1 MRYTFNFSLFFLLL
15 LLSKASSV
23 SSQQWKLEQADSFEV
38 VDSSGVL
45 RVEALTMEPNDLQR
59 TWSSAGDTLYW
70 QFEFEG
76 QPVDLVL
83 YKRDLLA
90 DNFRVMHGTKD
101 SPREFPYRKG
111 LHYQGR
117 DRNKKHSKV
126 AVSFFEDNIIGVMA
140 EAGGNIEM
148 SFGSGKE
155 RGVKDTLFLY
165 RETREKP
172 QGTPGCEL
180 LEVPTQGFGYKKL
193 KGIGSRSEDICFG
206 SYLEGDHYLFLEKG
220 GVQPS
225 ADFITGFYNVVATLF
240 DNGGIVT
247 YIEEIFIWSTPDPY
261 PTNSSFD
268 ALMAFSSAMEG
279 GFNGDLA
286 HLISRGPNNN
296 GGIAWLNTVCST
308 NPYFKTA
315 YSRIFSTF
323 QLFPN
328 YSWTVSVVAHELG
341 HNLGSPHTHA
351 CAWNGNDTAI
361 DGCGPQAG
369 YSEGCTGPIPDE
381 GSIMSYCHLIGGVGI
396 SFTEGFGVQP
406 SNLMASILDGCSNCQ
421 DDPCSN
427 FAVTLAVLST
437 TCGLNN
443 GSAEANASGGGG
455 GYGYVWSNGQTTQ
468 SVQNLAP
475 GPYSV
480 TVSSAGG
487 CEWIESFSIEDSE
500 ELELEILWEDT
511 SCGLNNGTATAQ
523 AFGGG
528 SNYGFQWSNGSFGP
542 SLTGLA
548 AGFYAVTV
556 TSNQGCIA
564 TGGVEILDSDPLSVS
579 LEVEHTTCGLD
590 DGVLVANAFGADT
603 YTYLWNTGANTS
615 SIQGL
620 SAGVYTVTVTGNNGC
635 IGIGSA
641 EILGSSAVEV
651 DISIVST
658 TCGENNGSLNAL
670 ASGGSGYSYAW
681 SNGSTNPLIED
692 LAPGI
697 YFITVTASNGC
708 QAFGSGEVEDSSPI
722 AVEIEVIPTSC
733 GDNNG
738 QLTAIPTGGT
748 SYTFSWSNGS
758 NAQTLIDLAPGTYG
772 LTVASES
779 GCIAEGQA
787 ILEASQ
793 GVMVEVVGE
802 DTSCGLNNGSA
813 TAFPS
818 GGSNHTYFW
827 SNGSMESTA
836 TLLAPG
842 FYAVTV
848 TSLEGCFGIGGIDI
862 QASESLEV
870 DLGVVGTTCGQD
882 NGSATVEVN
891 GGLFVEYLW
900 STGETGNAVEGLSPG
915 VYGVTVVADAT
926 CVEELNFTIEPS
938 EALTLDLLLGPT
950 TCGLNNGTA
959 GVQVPAQIEIGS
971 YLWSNGSTQSNLD
984 NLAPGEI
991 SVTVF
996 STEGCQ
1002 AEGTGFVEASQA
1014 LDLVVQGTDETC
1026 FACNDGTAQALPSG
1040 GSGYSYL
1047 WSNGSTESS
1056 IESLA
1061 PGTYSVTVVDALGCV
1076 ATGSTVIEAF
1086 GCESFT
1092 AEFTASPA
1100 SCPLV
1105 CDGAL
1110 VVQLSG
1116 GETPYAYLWSN
1127 GETTP
1132 SLQDLCAGTYGL
1144 TIADA
1149 NLCQATWQVEVG
1161 AGDLFAVALEVLS
1174 TTCGQ
1179 DNGSALVLEPTGEDM
1194 VIEWSTGETGIGISD
1209 LSPGVYSVTISQPSG
1224 CFAVENFTI
1233 DSSLAL
1239 QVTYAV
1245 EHSSCGEPN
1254 GSIALEIQGGLSPYV
1269 VVWSTGDSTALL
1281 PSLSGGTYAVTV
1293 EDSSGCSQSLLIEV
1307 EDSEG
1312 IEVQVIKTHQTCEG
1326 CEDGTAILLAQ
1337 GAESY
1342 TYLWNNGFT
1351 GSEQQ
1356 NLAPGSYSV
1365 TVTGDNG
1372 CSAVVTFVIEEFGC
1386 GDLVLEALVVNPIC
1400 YDGLGLI
1407 VPVLQGGQAPYQ
1419 YLWSEGS
1426 TSDSLRV
1433 RAGTYSLTLT
1443 DANGCVLEG
1452 SWTLTEPDFLQIIIA
1467 VQSETCLG
1475 DCNGTV
1481 SASIQGGLGPYSL
1494 LWDTGDTLA
1503 NLEGLCP
1510 GRYTLTVTD
1519 SLGCQS
1525 TIARDV
1531 LEGNRVQPV
1540 VTGDTLICYGETG
1553 LWRVEGDFDSYLWS
1567 TGSTGDSLVWST
1579 TDVYFVT
1586 ATDDKGCTGTAA
1598 VQGVVN
1604 SELWVFIDSNE
1615 EGLEAVVSGGSAPYG
1630 FLWNTGDTLG
1640 QIQVP
1645 GPGQYSVT
1653 VTDAVGCTAFAQKD
1667 FQVSLNHNKA
1677 LAWRI
1682 YPNPVTESLWVEL
1695 PEGMGA
1701 AFYRIVDREGRVLTS
1716 TQSLEKGAIDL
1727 RGLPGGTYLLELQVG
1742 QDRWVKKFIKP

>member
-1 MRYTFNFSLFFLLL
+1 MRCTFALPLFSLLLW
-15 LLSKASSV
+15 LSNASSV
-23 SSQQWKLEQADSFEV
+23 HSQPWKLGNAETFEV
-38 VDSSGVL
+38 VDSSGIL
-45 RVEALTMEPNDLQR
+45 RVEALTMETHDLLR
-59 TWSSAGDTLYW
+59 TWSSASDTLYW

-83 YKRDLLA
+83 YKRELLS

-111 LHYQGR
+111 LHYHGR

-155 RGVKDTLFLY
+155 RSAKDTLYLY

-172 QGTPGCEL
+172 QDTPGCEL

-225 ADFITGFYNVVATLF
+225 ADFITGFYNIVATLF

-268 ALMAFSSAMEG
+268 ALMAFSAAMEG

-315 YSRIFSTF
+315 YSRVFSTF

-328 YSWTVSVVAHELG
+328 YSWTVSVVAHEIG

-351 CAWNGNDTAI
+351 CAWNGNNTAI

-369 YSEGCTGPIPDE
+369 YSEGCTGPIPDA
-381 GSIMSYCHLIGGVGI
+381 GTIMSYCHLVGGVGI

-406 SNLMASILDGCSNCQ
+406 SNLMSGILGGCSNCQ
-421 DDPCSN
+421 DDSCNS
-427 FAVTLAVLST
+427 FAVTLEVVAT

-443 GSAEANASGGGG
+443 GSASANASGGGG
-455 GYGYVWSNGQTTQ
+455 GYVYAWSNGQTTQ

-487 CEWIESFSIEDSE
+487 CEWVESFSIGSSE
-500 ELELEILWEDT
+500 VLVLNLVWQNT
-511 SCGLNNGTATAQ
+511 SCGLNNGTATAS
-523 AFGGG
+523 ASGGG
-528 SNYGFQWSNGSFGP
+528 SNYGYQWSNGSFGP

-548 AGFYAVTV
+548 AGFYSVTV

-564 TGGVEILDSDPLSVS
+564 TGSVEILDSDPLSVF
-579 LEVEHTTCGLD
+579 LEVEHTSCGQD

-620 SAGVYTVTVTGNNGC
+620 SPGIYTVTVTGNNGC
-635 IGIGSA
+635 IGISA
-641 EILGSSAVEV
+641 EEILGSSAVEV
-651 DISIVST
+651 DFSIVPT
-658 TCGENNGSLNAL
+658 TCGEDNGSLNAL
-670 ASGGSGYSYAW
+670 ASGGSGYLYSW
-681 SNGSTNPLIED
+681 SNGSTNPQIED
-692 LAPGI
+692 LAPGT

-708 QAFGSGEVEDSSPI
+708 QAFGSAEVEDSSPI
-722 AVEIEVIPTSC
+722 AVEIEVVPTSC
-733 GDNNG
+733 GANNG
-738 QLTAIPTGGT
+738 QLTAVPSGGT

-772 LTVASES
+772 LTLESEAGCLAVA
-779 GCIAEGQA
+779 
-787 ILEASQ
+787 EATLVESQ
-793 GVMVEVVGE
+793 GVVVEVVGE
-802 DTSCGLNNGSA
+802 DASCGQNNGSA

-818 GGSNHTYFW
+818 GGSNYTYFW
-827 SNGSMESTA
+827 SNGSMEATT

-862 QASESLEV
+862 QASETLEV
-870 DLGVVGTTCGQD
+870 DLEVVGTTCGQA
-882 NGSATVEVN
+882 NGSASVEVN
-891 GGLFVEYLW
+891 GGLFIEYFW
-900 STGETGNAVEGLSPG
+900 STGETGSSVEGLSPG
-915 VYGVTVVADAT
+915 VYGLTVVSDAT
-926 CVEELNFTIEPS
+926 CTEELNFTITPS

-959 GVQVPAQIEIGS
+959 GVQVPAPVEIGS

-984 NLAPGEI
+984 NLASGEI
-991 SVTVF
+991 SVTVV
-996 STEGCQ
+996 SVEGCQ
-1002 AEGTGFVEASQA
+1002 AEATGFVEGSQA
-1014 LDLVVQGTDETC
+1014 LGLVLQGTDETC
-1026 FACNDGTAQALPSG
+1026 FGCNDGTAQALPSG
-1040 GSGYSYL
+1040 GSGYAYL

-1076 ATGSTVIEAF
+1076 ATGSIVIAAF

-1092 AEFTASPA
+1092 ADFTALPA
-1100 SCPLV
+1100 SCPSV

-1110 VVQLSG
+1110 SVQLSG
-1116 GETPYAYLWSN
+1116 GEAPYAYLWSN

-1132 SLQDLCAGTYGL
+1132 SLQNLCAGTYGL
-1144 TIADA
+1144 TITDA
-1149 NLCQATWQVEVG
+1149 NLCQANWQVEVG
-1161 AGDLFAVALEVLS
+1161 AGDLFAAVLEIS
-1174 TTCGQ
+1174 ATTCGQ
-1179 DNGSALVLEPTGEDM
+1179 DNGSALVLEPIGEDFDLA
-1194 VIEWSTGETGIGISD
+1194 WSTGETGSGISN
-1209 LSPGVYSVTISQPSG
+1209 LSPGLYSITISEASG
-1224 CFAVENFTI
+1224 CFVVESFAI

-1239 QVTYAV
+1239 QVTYLV
-1245 EHSSCGEPN
+1245 EHSSCGEQN
-1254 GSIALEIQGGLSPYV
+1254 GSIALEIEGGMGPYSIL
-1269 VVWSTGDSTALL
+1269 WSTGDSTAMVG
-1281 PSLSGGTYAVTV
+1281 SLAGGAYGVTV
-1293 EDSSGCSQSLLIEV
+1293 EDSSGCSQSLSLEV

-1312 IEVQVIKTHQTCEG
+1312 IVVQVIKTHESCEG
-1326 CEDGTAILLAQ
+1326 CEDGSAILLAQ

-1342 TYLWNNGFT
+1342 TYQWNDGFT

-1372 CSAVVTFVIEEFGC
+1372 CATVVNFVIVEFGC
-1386 GDLVLEALVVNPIC
+1386 GNLVLEALVVNPTC

-1407 VPVLQGGQAPYQ
+1407 VPILQGGQAPYQ

-1426 TSDSLRV
+1426 TTDSLEV

-1443 DANGCVLEG
+1443 DANGCISEG

-1467 VQSETCLG
+1467 VQSETCQG

-1481 SASIQGGLGPYSL
+1481 SASIQGGVGPYAL
-1494 LWDTGDTLA
+1494 LWNTGDTLA
-1503 NLEGLCP
+1503 NLEGLCA

-1553 LWRVEGDFDSYLWS
+1553 LWRVEGGYAAYVWS
-1567 TGSTGDSLVWST
+1567 TGSTGDSLVWT
-1579 TDVYFVT
+1579 ATDVYFVT
-1586 ATDDKGCTGTAA
+1586 ATDARGCTGTVA

-1604 SELWVFIDSNE
+1604 SEMWVFIESNE
-1615 EGLEAVVSGGSAPYG
+1615 DGLEAVVSGGSAPYG
-1630 FLWNTGDTLG
+1630 FLWSTGDTLG
-1640 QIQVP
+1640 RIQVP
-1645 GPGQYSVT
+1645 GPGLYSVT
-1653 VTDAVGCTAFAQKD
+1653 ATDAVGCAAFAQKD
-1667 FQVSLNHNKA
+1667 LQVSLNHPQT

-1682 YPNPVTESLWVEL
+1682 YPNPATETLWVEL
-1695 PEGMGA
+1695 PEGMGE
-1701 AFYRIVDREGRVLTS
+1701 AFYRILDREGRVLSGAQT
-1716 TQSLEKGAIDL
+1716 LDKGTIDL
-1727 RGLPGGTYLLELQVG
+1727 RGLPTGQYLLELKVAQEP
-1742 QDRWVKKFIKP
+1742 WVKKFIKQ